1 MRHCGNSI
9 ASAPFATLR
18 SARGAALLRMT
29 AAAST
34 LAIASVA
41 TVDNDAARW
50 GLFRGP
56 RCVVGECLGSFA
68 CPGCGLV
75 RSVASLLHGEV
86 ERAFWFHPGGIAVAL
101 LLMFS
106 FAFDACS
113 IARPS
118 LQSWASRSR
127 RRALRIAMVAVLLGY
142 VVRLSAPVAFLPLQP

>member
-1 MRHCGNSI
+1 MRHSGNSI

-41 TVDNDAARW
+41 TVDHDAARW
-50 GLFRGP
+50 GSFRGP

-86 ERAFWFHPGGIAVAL
+86 ERAFWFHPGGIAVTL

-113 IARPS
+113 MAQPS
-118 LQSWASRSR
+118 LEPWARRSR
-127 RRALRIAMVAVLLGY
+127 GRALRIAMVAVLLGY